1 MSVVG
6 LLIWGLGDSVEIFE
20 RIFLSFY
27 HDCLPF
33 FLQEEADGCNIF
45 QLQAFF
51 KLRSAKLLG
60 ALLRQ

>member
-27 HDCLPF
+27 CLPF
-33 FLQEEADGCNIF
+33 FLQEEADDCNIF

-51 KLRSAKLLG
+51 TLRSAKRLG